1 MVLGTRDPIPTGLP
15 SRKLHPRLRIHFKLS
30 LTSLPK
36 CLSGVLKYGVP
47 GSGKA
52 SLIQCIAGE
61 LNLGIYILSLSRS
74 GLADDGLRKLISYL
88 PARCIVLI
96 EDIDVAFHRTL
107 NREPHKKPSARISL
121 SGLLNALDGVGAKEG
136 RLLFAT
142 ASRYEALDPAL
153 RRPGRI
159 DYLVEFKLASRYQA
173 GELFKNFYH
182 PTPRTSP
189 YKDSSTSKDEGGNHK
204 RSNPGYGPAA
214 EHETEKF
221 LDLESL
227 TNVQCQ
233 PLAAIYHRG
242 ERGVEVTAEEL
253 DVLVERFRE
262 LIPERVFSMAALQG
276 YLMMHKNQPRQAAE
290 CAGKWVREEMA
301 NMESGSSSWKE
312 D

>member
-1 MVLGTRDPIPTGLP
+1 MVLGTRDPIPTELP
-15 SRKLHPRLRIHFKLS
+15 SRKLHPRLRVHLK
-30 LTSLPK
+30 SLPK
-36 CLSGVLKYGVP
+36 RLSGVLKYGVP

-61 LNLGIYILSLSRS
+61 LNLKIYIISLSRS
-74 GLADDGLRKLISYL
+74 GLDDDGLRDLISGL

-96 EDIDVAFHRTL
+96 EDIDVAFHRK
-107 NREPHKKPSARISL
+107 PHKKESARISL

-142 ASRYEALDPAL
+142 ASRYEVLDPAL

-189 YKDSSTSKDEGGNHK
+189 YKDSSTSKDGDGNHK
-204 RSNPGYGPAA
+204 LSNPGYGAA
-214 EHETEKF
+214 VEHETGIF
-221 LDLESL
+221 IDLESL

-233 PLAAIYHRG
+233 PLAAIDHRG
-242 ERGVEVTAEEL
+242 ERDVEVTAEEL

-276 YLMMHKNQPRQAAE
+276 YLMMHKNQPRQAVE

-301 NMESGSSSWKE
+301 NMESGSSSWKG